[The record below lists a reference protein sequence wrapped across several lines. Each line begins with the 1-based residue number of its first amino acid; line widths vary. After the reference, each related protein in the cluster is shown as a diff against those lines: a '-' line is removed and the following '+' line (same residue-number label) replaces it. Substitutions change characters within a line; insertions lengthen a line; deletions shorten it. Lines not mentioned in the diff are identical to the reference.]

1 LQEGMPVTVELDANN
16 VMVDISW
23 SR

>member
-1 LQEGMPVTVELDANN
+1 LQEGMPVTVELDADN